1 MDGDWP
7 SLFIHLAN
15 HVRKFF
21 NGKKILKKIYIK
33 FLQFFRSFWL
43 WVTKTDEKS
52 FIIRGSAMML
62 RYSINKPCPFIKAQC
77 CKIRK
82 KCNLWKVTL
91 QLFARPQGFFEI
103 FSHDMSLKGME
114 NFFSKKRCGS
124 FFLHYFSNIRSL

>member
-1 MDGDWP
+1 M
-7 SLFIHLAN
+7 
-15 HVRKFF
+15 
-21 NGKKILKKIYIK
+21 
-33 FLQFFRSFWL
+33 QFFRSFWL

-114 NFFSKKRCGS
+114 I
-124 FFLHYFSNIRSL
+124 FFLQKNVVVVFFCTIFLILDHCERPKKYLYVWLCFLFLYWSQWSLLPTEQ

>member
-1 MDGDWP
+1 
-7 SLFIHLAN
+7 
-15 HVRKFF
+15 
-21 NGKKILKKIYIK
+21 
-33 FLQFFRSFWL
+33 
-43 WVTKTDEKS
+43 
-52 FIIRGSAMML
+52 MML

-103 FSHDMSLKGME
+103 FSHGHVPRQRDGE
-114 NFFSKKRCGS
+114 FFFSKKRCGS